1 MDGDLPEREANLL
14 QQVAQA
20 VEPHG
25 LQMEVLRRPPRLG
38 EDGVDAE
45 IRIRH
50 PEGEVDLRAQIKTRL
65 TLSGFG
71 PAVGRLR
78 RYGPAAVLITDYVS
92 PSLAER
98 LREQKVFFLD
108 AAGNAFLSHPGLYV
122 WVTGRRNE
130 IAARQRK
137 ERVRAFQPSGLKLI
151 FALLCKP
158 DLVEADYR
166 TLAKLTDTALGTVH
180 LAVRDLV
187 AEHFVRRIGRTR
199 RVLLRPKELLDAWVQ
214 PFVRDLRPRL
224 LLGRFAD
231 SSLDWWQQ
239 IDIRKYEALWG
250 GEPAGAKMTGFL
262 KPGTLTIYADK
273 LPAKLLVQKR
283 LTREEGGRVEIL
295 KKFWSFSDESADTGL
310 VPPILAY
317 ADLLAIAD
325 ARTLETAERLFEE
338 HIDGPFRAYLARAT
352 G

>member
-1 MDGDLPEREANLL
+1 M
-14 QQVAQA
+14 
-20 VEPHG
+20 
-25 LQMEVLRRPPRLG
+25 
-38 EDGVDAE
+38 AE
-45 IRIRH
+45 IEPRF
-50 PEGEVDLRAQIKTRL
+50 
-65 TLSGFG
+65 TLGDFG

-78 RYGPAAVLITDYVS
+78 RHGPAAVLITDYVS

-108 AAGNAFLSHPGLYV
+108 AAGNAFLSHQGLYV

-130 IAARQRK
+130 IAARQSK
-137 ERVRAFQPSGLKLI
+137 ERVRAFQPSGLKLL
-151 FALLCKP
+151 FALLCQP
-158 DLVEADYR
+158 ELVEADYR
-166 TLAKLTDTALGTVH
+166 TLAKMTDTALGTVH
-180 LAVRDLV
+180 LVFRDLV
-187 AEHFVRRIGRTR
+187 TEHFVRRSGRTG

-231 SSLDWWQQ
+231 SNLDWWQQ
-239 IDIRKYEALWG
+239 IDICKYEALWG
-250 GEPAGAKMTGFL
+250 GEPAGAKLTGFL

-295 KKFWSFSDESADTGL
+295 KKFWSFSDASAGTGI

-317 ADLLAIAD
+317 ADLLAIGD

-338 HIDGPFRAYLARAT
+338 HIDGSFQTYLARIA